1 MENINVQVY
10 SLVSEPISPIEKLKT
25 IAKLGFAGA
34 EFTADFT
41 EVPVEKMK
49 KVLAEN
55 NLKVDSAHV
64 GLDQIEGVLPY
75 FAELGAKLVICPMTN
90 FCNKAE
96 AEEVA
101 AELNRL
107 GNIAK
112 QYGIKIGYHNHSQE
126 FFMDEGK
133 TLLEHLLD
141 NSTKCYSQLDCGWAQ
156 NGGCYP
162 PSFIRRYKNR
172 FVAIHVK
179 ENSKVQGPGP
189 RPASRHAAEEAGRAN
204 PFANVKEMP
213 LEERQKILDG
223 FNAHMNS
230 PEGKKQF
237 EVQCPMGAPESNM
250 NWQDI
255 KDALDEQDFEAF
267 WVVEREGFY
276 DEHDKCIADD
286 ARWIKENIH

>member
-1 MENINVQVY
+1 MRAGTCLLYTSNINVQVY

-41 EVPVEKMK
+41 EVPVEEMK

-75 FAELGAKLVICPMTN
+75 FAELDAKLVICPATN

-112 QYGIKIGYHNHSQE
+112 QYGIKIGYHNHTDE
-126 FFMDEGK
+126 FYVDEGK
-133 TLLEHLLD
+133 YLYDWLIDACDPEVTAFQLEDVYKRQGWNLRFAFLYGSCTRLTL
-141 NSTKCYSQLDCGWAQ
+141 STISCAAMYSLSTAAVS
-156 NGGCYP
+156 P
-162 PSFIRRYKNR
+162 IRPST
-172 FVAIHVK
+172 VECVPTHVLTLT
-179 ENSKVQGPGP
+179 S
-189 RPASRHAAEEAGRAN
+189 
-204 PFANVKEMP
+204 
-213 LEERQKILDG
+213 
-223 FNAHMNS
+223 
-230 PEGKKQF
+230 
-237 EVQCPMGAPESNM
+237 
-250 NWQDI
+250 
-255 KDALDEQDFEAF
+255 
-267 WVVEREGFY
+267 
-276 DEHDKCIADD
+276 
-286 ARWIKENIH
+286 

>member
-41 EVPVEKMK
+41 EVPVEEMK

-75 FAELGAKLVICPMTN
+75 FAELGAKLVICPATN

-112 QYGIKIGYHNHSQE
+112 QYGITTTTPTSSMWTRASI
-126 FFMDEGK
+126 FMTGSSMHVTRK
-133 TLLEHLLD
+133 LRLSSLTAA
-141 NSTKCYSQLDCGWAQ
+141 GAAQ
-156 NGGCYP
+156 Q
-162 PSFIRRYKNR
+162 
-172 FVAIHVK
+172 A
-179 ENSKVQGPGP
+179 
-189 RPASRHAAEEAGRAN
+189 
-204 PFANVKEMP
+204 
-213 LEERQKILDG
+213 
-223 FNAHMNS
+223 
-230 PEGKKQF
+230 
-237 EVQCPMGAPESNM
+237 
-250 NWQDI
+250 
-255 KDALDEQDFEAF
+255 
-267 WVVEREGFY
+267 
-276 DEHDKCIADD
+276 
-286 ARWIKENIH
+286 

>member
-41 EVPVEKMK
+41 EVPVEEMK

-112 QYGIKIGYHNHSQE
+112 QYGIKIGYHNHTDE
-126 FFMDEGK
+126 FYVDEGK
-133 TLLEHLLD
+133 YLYDWLIDACDPEVTAF
-141 NSTKCYSQLDCGWAQ
+141 QLDCGWCSAAGVNPVDFINSHAGRIASIHIKE
-156 NGGCYP
+156 NGGVIGANKP
-162 PSFIRRYKNR
+162 
-172 FVAIHVK
+172 
-179 ENSKVQGPGP
+179 Q
-189 RPASRHAAEEAGRAN
+189 SRHDTTPR
-204 PFANVKEMP
+204 FK
-213 LEERQKILDG
+213 
-223 FNAHMNS
+223 
-230 PEGKKQF
+230 F
-237 EVQCPMGAPESNM
+237 E
-250 NWQDI
+250 
-255 KDALDEQDFEAF
+255 KDADGKPIFPPEFLKMKEEHDKLNVPQGQGIVDWKAVKAAADAQCDNVIY
-267 WVVEREGFY
+267 VVEREASY
-276 DEHDKCIADD
+276 HDQQDRVA
-286 ARWIKENIH
+286 

>member
-10 SLVSEPISPIEKLKT
+10 SLISEPISPIEKLQT
-25 IAKLGFAGA
+25 ISKLGFAGA

-41 EVPVEKMK
+41 EVPVEEMK

-107 GNIAK
+107 GHIAK

-189 RPASRHAAEEAGRAN
+189 RPASRHATEEAGHAN

-223 FNAHMNS
+223 FNAQANS
-230 PEGKKQF
+230 PEGKKRF
-237 EVQCPMGAPESNM
+237 AVQCPMGAPESNM

>member
-10 SLVSEPISPIEKLKT
+10 SLVSEPISPIEKLKA

-41 EVPVEKMK
+41 EVPVEEMK

-112 QYGIKIGYHNHSQE
+112 QYGIKIGYHNHTDE
-126 FFMDEGK
+126 FYVDEGK
-133 TLLEHLLD
+133 YLYDWLIDACDPEVTAF
-141 NSTKCYSQLDCGWAQ
+141 QLDCGWCSAAGVNPETSSTATQAALQASTLRKTAALSAQ
-156 NGGCYP
+156 TSRSPATTP
-162 PSFIRRYKNR
+162 PRASSLRKTLT
-172 FVAIHVK
+172 
-179 ENSKVQGPGP
+179 
-189 RPASRHAAEEAGRAN
+189 ASRSSR
-204 PFANVKEMP
+204 
-213 LEERQKILDG
+213 R
-223 FNAHMNS
+223 S
-230 PEGKKQF
+230 
-237 EVQCPMGAPESNM
+237 SS
-250 NWQDI
+250 
-255 KDALDEQDFEAF
+255 
-267 WVVEREGFY
+267 R
-276 DEHDKCIADD
+276 
-286 ARWIKENIH
+286 

>member
-1 MENINVQVY
+1 MRIFSGMVTLPEEGSSCPESIFRKVVFPMENINVQVY

-41 EVPVEKMK
+41 EVPVEEMK

-75 FAELGAKLVICPMTN
+75 FAELGAKLVICPATN

-112 QYGIKIGYHNHSQE
+112 QYGIKIGYHNHTDE
-126 FFMDEGK
+126 FYVDEGK
-133 TLLEHLLD
+133 YLYDWLIDACDPEVTAF
-141 NSTKCYSQLDCGWAQ
+141 QLDCGWCSAAGV
-156 NGGCYP
+156 NP
-162 PSFIRRYKNR
+162 VDFI
-172 FVAIHVK
+172 
-179 ENSKVQGPGP
+179 NS
-189 RPASRHAAEEAGRAN
+189 HAGR
-204 PFANVKEMP
+204 
-213 LEERQKILDG
+213 
-223 FNAHMNS
+223 
-230 PEGKKQF
+230 
-237 EVQCPMGAPESNM
+237 
-250 NWQDI
+250 
-255 KDALDEQDFEAF
+255 
-267 WVVEREGFY
+267 
-276 DEHDKCIADD
+276 IASIH
-286 ARWIKENIH
+286 IKENGGVIGANKPQSRHDTTPRFKFEKDADGKPIEGLYALGNCMGDITAVDYPINVAGNSHGRCITYGYLLGKDLAK

>member
-10 SLVSEPISPIEKLKT
+10 SLISEPISPIEKLKT

-112 QYGIKIGYHNHSQE
+112 QYGIKIGYHNHTDE
-126 FFMDEGK
+126 FYVDEGK
-133 TLLEHLLD
+133 YLYDWLIDACDPEVTALLRLVQRSRRKPDRLHQQPRRPHC
-141 NSTKCYSQLDCGWAQ
+141 K
-156 NGGCYP
+156 YP
-162 PSFIRRYKNR
+162 
-172 FVAIHVK
+172 H
-179 ENSKVQGPGP
+179 
-189 RPASRHAAEEAGRAN
+189 
-204 PFANVKEMP
+204 
-213 LEERQKILDG
+213 
-223 FNAHMNS
+223 
-230 PEGKKQF
+230 
-237 EVQCPMGAPESNM
+237 
-250 NWQDI
+250 
-255 KDALDEQDFEAF
+255 
-267 WVVEREGFY
+267 
-276 DEHDKCIADD
+276 
-286 ARWIKENIH
+286 

>member
-41 EVPVEKMK
+41 EVPVEEMK

-189 RPASRHAAEEAGRAN
+189 RPASRHAEDAGHAN

-230 PEGKKQF
+230 PEGKKRF

-250 NWQDI
+250 NWQEI
-255 KDALDEQDFEAF
+255 KNALDEQDFEAF

-286 ARWIKENIH
+286 AKWIKENIH

>member
-41 EVPVEKMK
+41 EVPVEEMK

-75 FAELGAKLVICPMTN
+75 FAELGAKLVICPATN

-112 QYGIKIGYHNHSQE
+112 QYGIKIGYHNHTDE
-126 FFMDEGK
+126 FYVDEGK
-133 TLLEHLLD
+133 YLYDWLIDACDPEVTAF
-141 NSTKCYSQLDCGWAQ
+141 QLDCGW
-156 NGGCYP
+156 C
-162 PSFIRRYKNR
+162 S
-172 FVAIHVK
+172 
-179 ENSKVQGPGP
+179 
-189 RPASRHAAEEAGRAN
+189 AAGVN
-204 PFANVKEMP
+204 PV
-213 LEERQKILDG
+213 D
-223 FNAHMNS
+223 
-230 PEGKKQF
+230 
-237 EVQCPMGAPESNM
+237 
-250 NWQDI
+250 
-255 KDALDEQDFEAF
+255 
-267 WVVEREGFY
+267 
-276 DEHDKCIADD
+276 
-286 ARWIKENIH
+286 

>member
-1 MENINVQVY
+1 
-10 SLVSEPISPIEKLKT
+10 
-25 IAKLGFAGA
+25 
-34 EFTADFT
+34 
-41 EVPVEKMK
+41 
-49 KVLAEN
+49 
-55 NLKVDSAHV
+55 
-64 GLDQIEGVLPY
+64 
-75 FAELGAKLVICPMTN
+75 
-90 FCNKAE
+90 
-96 AEEVA
+96 
-101 AELNRL
+101 
-107 GNIAK
+107 
-112 QYGIKIGYHNHSQE
+112 
-126 FFMDEGK
+126 MDEGK

-189 RPASRHAAEEAGRAN
+189 RPTSRHAAEEAGRAN

-230 PEGKKQF
+230 PEGKKRF